1 MFEKYNEKARRIL
14 FFARYE
20 ASQMGSTT
28 IEIEHLLLGLLRE
41 NQGVVSRIVSG
52 LNLDIKE
59 VRKLIYKNKKE
70 IQPPSSAKTDLPLSS
85 SSKRIL
91 VLAHHEAEQL
101 ESKFVGPEHILLA
114 LLQEEE
120 LGILDQLKDMGLT
133 YDYVHAELSAIYTK
147 KDKAKAKKRN
157 SIVYEFSRDLTS
169 LAAENLLDPL
179 IGRDRELRRVV
190 QTLCRRTK
198 NNPVLIGEPGVGKT
212 AIVEGLAQKIVSGD
226 VPSFLLDKRILSLDL
241 SSIVAGTKY
250 RGQFEERLKAI
261 IKDLSASDEIIIFV
275 DELHT
280 LIGAGSA
287 EGSLDA
293 AGILKPAL
301 SRGEIKCIGA
311 TTPKEYR
318 KFIEKDRALERRF
331 QAIIL
336 DPPDNEEA
344 VKIIIGIKERYEQF
358 HNVNYMDEACK
369 YAVIHSSRY
378 IPDRYLPDKAID
390 VLDEAGSRVKL
401 RSLPDAKKVKEIEK
415 RIDEYSDKIREAL
428 ESKDIKSATIF
439 REREQ
444 ALREKLRDYKSGTG
458 VFKRDSSLVTKDDIE
473 QVISDWTGI
482 PITVV
487 SQEEKEKL
495 RNLDSI
501 LASRIVGQ
509 DEAINMLARSIR
521 RSRIGIKDP
530 RRPVGSFIFL
540 GPTGVGKTELAK
552 QICIHLFG
560 NEKKLVRF
568 DMSEF
573 SEQHSVSKLIGSPP
587 GYVGFDEGAQL
598 TDRVRLN
605 PYSVILLDEI
615 EKAHPNLFNILLQV
629 LEDGQLTDSVGSV
642 VDFRN
647 TVIVMTSN
655 IGARYINNQQIVGFI
670 EKDDEQMFKDMQAMV
685 MEEVKNTFNPE
696 FLNRLDDIIVFRS
709 LSFEDLKSIA
719 RLMVD
724 DLNNN
729 LKAHNLLITCTDEA
743 YEWMAAK
750 AWEKDRKYG
759 ARPLRRIIQK
769 NVEDLISDKIL
780 SDEIRNGDA
789 ILIGVADDE
798 LKLVK
803 EPAAVSVF

>member
-20 ASQMGSTT
+20 ASQMGSST

-41 NQGVVSRIVSG
+41 NQGIISRLISG
-52 LNLDIKE
+52 LNIDIKE
-59 VRKLIYKNKKE
+59 IRRVIYKNKKE
-70 IQPPSSAKTDLPLSS
+70 IQPPSATKNDLPLSS

-120 LGILDQLKDMGLT
+120 LSVLDQLKEMGLT
-133 YDYVHAELSAIYTK
+133 YDYIHSELSILYSK
-147 KDKAKAKKRN
+147 KDKAKAKKRS
-157 SIVYEFSRDLTS
+157 SIVYEFSRDLTA
-169 LAAENLLDPL
+169 LAADNLLDPL
-179 IGRDRELRRVV
+179 IGRERELRRVV

-261 IKDLSASDEIIIFV
+261 IKDLSTSDEIIIFV

-301 SRGEIKCIGA
+301 SRGEIKCVGA

-344 VKIIIGIKERYEQF
+344 VRIIIGIKERYEQF
-358 HNVNYMDEACK
+358 HNVNYTDEACK
-369 YAVIHSSRY
+369 YAVLHSSRY

-428 ESKDIKSATIF
+428 ENKDIKSATIF

-458 VFKRDSSLVTKDDIE
+458 VFKRDDSVVTKDDIE

-487 SQEEKEKL
+487 SEEEKDKL
-495 RNLDSI
+495 RNLEDI

-509 DEAINMLARSIR
+509 DQAINMLARAIR

-530 RRPVGSFIFL
+530 KRPVGSFIFL

-598 TDRVRLN
+598 TDRIRLN

-629 LEDGQLTDSVGSV
+629 LEDGQLTDSVGSI

-655 IGARYINNQQIVGFI
+655 IGARYINNQQVVGFI
-670 EKDDEQMFKDMQAMV
+670 EKNEEQVFKDMQNMV
-685 MEEVKNTFNPE
+685 MDEVKNTFNPE

-709 LSFEDLKSIA
+709 LNSDDLKSIA

-724 DLNNN
+724 ELNNN

-743 YEWMAAK
+743 YEWMAEK

-789 ILIGVADDE
+789 ILIGVSENE
-798 LKLVK
+798 LKVVK
-803 EPAAVSVF
+803 ETSAVSVY